1 MRPHEVPNGE
11 LHNSERITNP
21 RPAKAGC
28 GITHCALFISASH
41 PPHFVFAPTDDGHDT
56 NAERA
61 VCPRWY
67 WQSLSL
73 FLWIFFLLTA
83 SAPKKLVP
91 TAVSEA
97 YKSSFL
103 SLPLRMKQE
112 TQSCSINPAS
122 PIQPKDWICSNN
134 TELLLYS
141 AGVFAKGCISARNKP
156 MQRFFLQR
164 IQRDGMLEPTNRRY
178 PSLWHPNHQLLT
190 LAVVSLQ
197 YYTYWTHLNT
207 DLVCFKTT
215 MKAMNHR
222 TAQELE
228 RNELSHIIDKTR
240 LVFTACSENLC
251 LLLL

>member
-103 SLPLRMKQE
+103 SPPLRMKQE

-156 MQRFFLQR
+156 MQRFFYR
-164 IQRDGMLEPTNRRY
+164 GFKEMAC
-178 PSLWHPNHQLLT
+178 W
-190 LAVVSLQ
+190 SLQ
-197 YYTYWTHLNT
+197 TGDMLPCDT
-207 DLVCFKTT
+207 
-215 MKAMNHR
+215 
-222 TAQELE
+222 Q
-228 RNELSHIIDKTR
+228 II
-240 LVFTACSENLC
+240 SY
-251 LLLL
+251 